1 MKVLT
6 KPNQCTLTEVG
17 SGNTYL
23 TTFPEGNKVKYMG
36 QWYKLTRQF
45 MTDDG
50 KYVIVFQNKIG
61 LQIVYKSLPKYIE
74 I

>member
-6 KPNQCTLTEVG
+6 KPNQCRVTEVG

-36 QWYKLTRQF
+36 QWFKFVDKFFADDACVLIFAAKDGRQ
-45 MTDDG
+45 
-50 KYVIVFQNKIG
+50 II
-61 LQIVYKSLPKYIE
+61 YKSLPKYIE